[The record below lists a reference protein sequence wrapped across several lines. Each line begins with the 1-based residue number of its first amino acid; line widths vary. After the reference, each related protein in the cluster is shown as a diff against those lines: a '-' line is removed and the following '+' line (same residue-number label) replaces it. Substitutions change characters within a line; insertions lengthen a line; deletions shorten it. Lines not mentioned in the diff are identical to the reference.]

1 MAANGS
7 PARFKARVPRYRLPA
22 ILDHLRR
29 SGAPFETG
37 RTDHERHTV
46 ELLTSHAGSEL
57 LERHG
62 IPTNVVKRGSG
73 WPDVRAPLPKGAG
86 RRAYTAAATD
96 RRGEALD
103 AAFRAYAAEVR
114 AGSRDGLT

>member
-1 MAANGS
+1 MAGNGA

-22 ILDHLRR
+22 ILDALRR

-37 RTDHERHTV
+37 AADHERHQLEV
-46 ELLTSHAGSEL
+46 FTSPAGAEL

-62 IPTNVVKRGSG
+62 IPTTLVKRGTA

-96 RRGEALD
+96 RRGDALD
-103 AAFRAYAAEVR
+103 AAFRAYAAEVC

>member
-37 RTDHERHTV
+37 AADHERHQLEV
-46 ELLTSHAGSEL
+46 FTSHAGAEL

-62 IPTNVVKRGSG
+62 ITTRLVKRGRG

-96 RRGEALD
+96 RRGDALD
-103 AAFRAYAAEVR
+103 AAFRAYAADVR
-114 AGSRDGLT
+114 AGWREPL